1 MACLISPAGHH
12 EIVAALIQGAPQLK
26 TLKAGERVSDVA
38 GSGKALL
45 QLSTVVANDSQTV
58 NLNNGHVSSFC

>member
-12 EIVAALIQGAPQLK
+12 EVVATLIQGAPELK
-26 TLKAGERVSDVA
+26 TLKAGERVSNVA
-38 GSGKALL
+38 SSGKALL
-45 QLSTVVANDSQTV
+45 QLSVVIVNDSQTV